1 MNLKLSYR
9 DKVIFIVVMVIL
21 VIVAGF
27 FLFIKPKFEQVNMA
41 KDTLAA
47 KQQEKIDIDTKI
59 ETLPDI
65 IDTMKSTAE
74 EIGEKQEIFLD
85 EGHPYVNETY
95 IRDVLSSLNLNIT
108 SMNTTYTTASPISRY
123 TVAKQHYLA
132 YDNKM
137 NADLYNE
144 LPQEVYDLYNGVAAP
159 AYPNT
164 VIGVTNMTVE
174 VDLGNSPRKV
184 YDIMDRLA
192 EDEKTII
199 LNSVNTESELGDEEE
214 KATASLNLTMYSI
227 FPLNVE
233 EVLKETDEVK
243 PIEPAV
249 EETAEPAA

>member
-27 FLFIKPKFEQVNMA
+27 FLFIKPKFEQVNVA

-95 IRDVLSSLNLNIT
+95 IREILSGLNLNIT

-123 TVAKQHYLA
+123 TIAKQHYLA

-159 AYPNT
+159 VYPNT
-164 VIGVTNMTVE
+164 IIGVTNMVVE
-174 VDLGNSPRKV
+174 ADLGNNTRKI

-192 EDEKTII
+192 DDEKTII
-199 LNSVNTESELGDEEE
+199 LNSLSTEREPKNADE
-214 KATASLNLTMYSI
+214 ASVSLNLTMYSI

-233 EVLKETDEVK
+233 EVLKETDEIK

>member
-1 MNLKLSYR
+1 MSLKLSYR

-59 ETLPDI
+59 GTLPDI
-65 IDTMKSTAE
+65 IDNMKAAAE

-108 SMNTTYTTASPISRY
+108 SMNTTYTTASSISRY
-123 TVAKQHYLA
+123 TIAKQHYLA

-144 LPQEVYDLYNGVAAP
+144 LPQEVYDLYNKVAAP
-159 AYPNT
+159 VYPNT
-164 VIGVTNMTVE
+164 IIGVTNMSVE
-174 VDLGNSPRKV
+174 VDLGNNIRKI

-199 LNSVNTESELGDEEE
+199 LNSLSTEREPDDTKE
-214 KATASLNLTMYSI
+214 ATASLNLTLYSI

-249 EETAEPAA
+249 EETVEPAA

>member
-1 MNLKLSYR
+1 MSLKLSYR

-21 VIVAGF
+21 VIIAGF
-27 FLFIKPKFEQVNMA
+27 FVFIKPKFEKVNSA

-59 ETLPDI
+59 GTLPDI
-65 IDTMKSTAE
+65 IDNMKATAE
-74 EIGEKQEIFLD
+74 EIGEKQKIFLD

-95 IRDVLSSLNLNIT
+95 IREILSGLNLDIK
-108 SMNTTYTTASPISRY
+108 SMNTTYTTASTISRY
-123 TVAKQHYLA
+123 TIEKLNYLA

-159 AYPNT
+159 VYPNT
-164 VIGVTNMTVE
+164 IIGVTKMSVE
-174 VDLGNSPRKV
+174 VDIGNNTRKI

-199 LNSVNTESELGDEEE
+199 LNSLSTEREPENTDE
-214 KATASLNLTMYSI
+214 ASASLNLTLYSI